1 VELKIQKEVVCT
13 MANMATGASQCQLTL
28 LAHSGILEPMLSLL
42 TAPDM
47 EVVIVG
53 LDIIS
58 YLLQIDH
65 LQEKKRL
72 CFQTE
77 EVGGF

>member
-1 VELKIQKEVVCT
+1 
-13 MANMATGASQCQLTL
+13 MANIATGASQCQRTL

-47 EVVIVG
+47 EAVIIT

-65 LQEKKRL
+65 LQERKRL
-72 CFQTE
+72 CFQRE
-77 EVGGF
+77 EIGGLEKN